1 MSLSFY
7 SSVHPKN
14 RGGLSS
20 SEAPIDIY
28 FNQLIFYWSERLLSP
43 TLRGS
48 RLHELVVFGIKQAR
62 AASFGGSLLALIIL
76 TSFFEFTTI
85 ARYDFLF
92 IGAIFIQ
99 MMLLILKVE
108 TWKETQVILLFHV
121 VATIMELFKT
131 HPSIGSWQY
140 PEICFFKIG
149 NVPLFTGFMYS
160 AVGSFIARSW
170 KIMKLRY
177 TNYPPLWVTVLLAVA
192 IYLNF
197 FTHHFIYDF
206 RYVLFGLIGLFYFR
220 TQVYFV
226 IYLKERQMP
235 MLLAFVL
242 IAFFLWLAEN
252 AGTYGRIWQY
262 PNQAEVWQWVS
273 LGKMGAWFLLMIVSF
288 VLVSLHQKST
298 LYNDQQ
304 ISKRIMQKSKI

>member
-20 SEAPIDIY
+20 NEAPIDLY
-28 FNQLIFYWSERLLSP
+28 FNQLIIYWSERLLAP
-43 TLRGS
+43 NLRGH

-62 AASFGGSLLALIIL
+62 AASFGGSLLALILL
-76 TSFFEFTTI
+76 TSFFEFSII

-92 IGAIFIQ
+92 LGAIFIQ
-99 MMLLILKVE
+99 MMLLLLRIE

-121 VATIMELFKT
+121 VATLMELFKT

-140 PEICFFKIG
+140 PEACFFKIG

-177 TNYPPLWVTVLLAVA
+177 TNYPPFGVTIFLAIA
-192 IYLNF
+192 IYINF

-206 RYVLFGLIGLFYFR
+206 RYLLFGLIGLFYFK
-220 TQVYFV
+220 TQVYFIV
-226 IYLKERQMP
+226 YQKERKMP
-235 MLLAFVL
+235 MLLAFAL
-242 IAFFLWLAEN
+242 ISFFLWLAEN
-252 AGTYGRIWQY
+252 AGTYGNIWQY
-262 PNQAEVWQWVS
+262 PDQVKVWQMVS
-273 LGKMGAWFLLMIVSF
+273 FGKMGAWFLLMIVSF
-288 VLVSLHQKST
+288 VLVSIHQKDT
-298 LYNDQQ
+298 LY
-304 ISKRIMQKSKI
+304 SER

>member
-1 MSLSFY
+1 MSLFFY
-7 SSVHPKN
+7 STVHSKN

-20 SEAPIDIY
+20 NEAPIDVY
-28 FNQLIFYWSERLLSP
+28 FNQLIIYWSERLLSP
-43 TLRGS
+43 SLRGS
-48 RLHELVVFGIKQAR
+48 RWHELVVFGIKQAR
-62 AASFGGSLLALIIL
+62 AASFGGSLLALILL

-92 IGAIFIQ
+92 LGAIFIQ
-99 MMLLILKVE
+99 AMLLILKIE

-121 VATIMELFKT
+121 VATVMELFKT
-131 HPSIGSWQY
+131 HPSIGSWHY
-140 PEICFFKIG
+140 PEACFFKLG

-170 KIMKLRY
+170 KIMRLRY
-177 TNYPPLWVTVLLAVA
+177 TNYPPLWITIILAMG
-192 IYLNF
+192 IYINF

-206 RYVLFGLIGLFYFR
+206 RYILFGLIGIFYLR
-220 TQVYFV
+220 TQVYFIV
-226 IYLKERQMP
+226 YQKERRMP

-252 AGTYGRIWQY
+252 AGTYGNMWQY

-273 LGKMGAWFLLMIVSF
+273 FEKMGAWFLLMIVSF
-288 VLVSLHQKST
+288 VLVSLHQQRT
-298 LYNDQQ
+298 LFTD
-304 ISKRIMQKSKI
+304 R

>member
-7 SSVHPKN
+7 SSVHPKSQSKI
-14 RGGLSS
+14 SS
-20 SEAPIDIY
+20 NEAPIDVY

-43 TLRGS
+43 TLLGS

-62 AASFGGSLLALIIL
+62 AASFGGSLLILIL
-76 TSFFEFTTI
+76 VTSFFDFTTI
-85 ARYDFLF
+85 ARYDLLF
-92 IGAIFIQ
+92 MGAIFIQ
-99 MMLLILKVE
+99 TMLLVLKVE
-108 TWKETQVILLFHV
+108 TRKETQVILLFHV
-121 VATIMELFKT
+121 VATVMELFKT

-140 PEICFFKIG
+140 PEACFFKMG

-177 TNYPPLWVTVLLAVA
+177 TNYPPLWVTIVLAVA

-206 RYVLFGLIGLFYFR
+206 RYLLFGLVGLFYFK

-226 IYLKERQMP
+226 VYIKKRRMP

-252 AGTYGRIWQY
+252 AGTYGNMWQY
-262 PNQAEVWQWVS
+262 PNQAEIWQWVS

-288 VLVSLHQKST
+288 VLVSLHQKHT
-298 LYNDQQ
+298 LFTNGS
-304 ISKRIMQKSKI
+304 INEKII

>member
-20 SEAPIDIY
+20 NEAPIDVF
-28 FNQLIFYWSERLLSP
+28 FNQLIIYWSERLLSP
-43 TLRGS
+43 NLRGS

-76 TSFFEFTTI
+76 TSFFEFSAI

-92 IGAIFIQ
+92 LGAIFIQ
-99 MMLLILKVE
+99 MMLLILKIE

-121 VATIMELFKT
+121 VATLMELFKT
-131 HPSIGSWQY
+131 HPNIGSWQY
-140 PEICFFKIG
+140 PEACFFKLG

-177 TNYPPLWVTVLLAVA
+177 TNYPPFGVTVFLAIA
-192 IYLNF
+192 IYINF

-206 RYVLFGLIGLFYFR
+206 RYLLFGLIGLFYFR
-220 TQVYFV
+220 TKVCFIVYQ
-226 IYLKERQMP
+226 KERKMP

-242 IAFFLWLAEN
+242 ISFFLWLAEN
-252 AGTYGRIWQY
+252 AGTYGNMWQY
-262 PNQAEVWQWVS
+262 PDQTEVWQMVS
-273 LGKMGAWFLLMIVSF
+273 FGKMGAWFLLMIVSF
-288 VLVSLHQKST
+288 VLVSLHQKHT
-298 LYNDQQ
+298 LFTD
-304 ISKRIMQKSKI
+304 

>member
-1 MSLSFY
+1 MSVSFY
-7 SSVHPKN
+7 SSVHPKT
-14 RGGLSS
+14 RGGLSFT
-20 SEAPIDIY
+20 EAPVDAY
-28 FNQLIFYWSERLLSP
+28 FERLIFYWSERLLSP
-43 TLRGS
+43 KLRGS
-48 RLHELVVFGIKQAR
+48 RWHEFIVFGIKQAR
-62 AASFGGSLLALIIL
+62 AASYGGSLLALILL

-92 IGAIFIQ
+92 IGAILIQ
-99 MMLLILKVE
+99 LLLLILKIE

-121 VATIMELFKT
+121 VATVMEIFKT

-140 PEICFFKIG
+140 PEVCFFKIG

-177 TNYPPLWVTVLLAVA
+177 TGYPPLLVTILLAIA

-206 RYVLFGLIGLFYFR
+206 RYILFALIGIFYFR

-226 IYLKERQMP
+226 VYLKERKMP
-235 MLLAFVL
+235 MLLAFML

-252 AGTYGRIWQY
+252 AGTYGNMWQY
-262 PNQAEVWQWVS
+262 PNQAQVWQWVS

-288 VLVSLHQKST
+288 VLVSLHQKNT
-298 LYNDQQ
+298 LFSDHLTKNE
-304 ISKRIMQKSKI
+304 

>member
-1 MSLSFY
+1 MGLSFN
-7 SSVHPKN
+7 STVHPKN
-14 RGGLSS
+14 WGGLSCH
-20 SEAPIDIY
+20 EAPIDRY
-28 FNQLIFYWSERLLSP
+28 FNQLIIYWSERLLSP
-43 TLRGS
+43 GLHGS
-48 RLHELVVFGIKQAR
+48 RLHELIVFGIKQAR

-76 TSFFEFTTI
+76 TSFFEFSAI

-92 IGAIFIQ
+92 VGAIFIQ
-99 MMLLILKVE
+99 AILIILKVE
-108 TWKETQVILLFHV
+108 TWKETRVILLFHV
-121 VATIMELFKT
+121 VATVMELFKT

-140 PEICFFKIG
+140 PEACFFKIG

-177 TNYPPLWVTVLLAVA
+177 TNYPPLRITVFLAIT

-197 FTHHFIYDF
+197 FTHHFIYDL
-206 RYVLFGLIGLFYFR
+206 RYILFGLVGIFYFK
-220 TQVYFV
+220 TQVYFIV
-226 IYLKERQMP
+226 YKKERRMP

-252 AGTYGRIWQY
+252 AGTYGNMWQY
-262 PNQAEVWQWVS
+262 PNQTEVWQWVS

-288 VLVSLHQKST
+288 VLVSLHQKHT
-298 LYNDQQ
+298 LFTDRW
-304 ISKRIMQKSKI
+304 IDSGIVEKSKI

>member
-1 MSLSFY
+1 MSHSFY
-7 SSVHPKN
+7 SSVHPQN
-14 RGGLSS
+14 RSKLSS

-28 FNQLIFYWSERLLSP
+28 FNQLIIYWSEYFLSP
-43 TLRGS
+43 NMRGS
-48 RLHELVVFGIKQAR
+48 RCHELVVFGIKQAR
-62 AASFGGSLLALIIL
+62 AASFGGSLLALILL
-76 TSFFEFTTI
+76 TSFFEFSTI

-99 MMLLILKVE
+99 AMLLILKIE

-121 VATIMELFKT
+121 VATVMELFKT

-140 PEICFFKIG
+140 PEACFFTIG

-177 TNYPPLWVTVLLAVA
+177 TNYPPLEVTVFLALA
-192 IYLNF
+192 IYINF

-206 RYVLFGLIGLFYFR
+206 RYLLFFLIGLFYFR
-220 TQVYFV
+220 TQVYFIV
-226 IYLKERQMP
+226 YQKERQMP
-235 MLLAFVL
+235 MLLAFIL

-252 AGTYGRIWQY
+252 AGTYGNMWQY
-262 PNQAEVWQWVS
+262 PNQTEMWQLVS

-288 VLVSLHQKST
+288 VLVSLHQKHT
-298 LYNDQQ
+298 LFTD
-304 ISKRIMQKSKI
+304 R

>member
-20 SEAPIDIY
+20 KEAPIDLY
-28 FNQLIFYWSERLLSP
+28 FNHLIIYWSERWLAP
-43 TLRGS
+43 KLRGG

-62 AASFGGSLLALIIL
+62 AASFGGSLLVLILL
-76 TSFFEFTTI
+76 TSLFDFNSI

-92 IGAIFIQ
+92 LGAIFIQ
-99 MMLLILKVE
+99 VMLLILKIE
-108 TWKETQVILLFHV
+108 TWKETQVILLFHI
-121 VATIMELFKT
+121 VATLMELFKT

-140 PEICFFKIG
+140 PEPCFFKIG
-149 NVPLFTGFMYS
+149 NLPLFTGFMYS

-170 KIMKLRY
+170 KIMRLRY
-177 TNYPPLWVTVLLAVA
+177 TKYPSFKVTMFLAIT

-206 RYVLFGLIGLFYFR
+206 RYLLFGLIGLFYFR
-220 TQVYFV
+220 TEVYFV
-226 IYLKERQMP
+226 VYQKERKMP
-235 MLLAFVL
+235 MLLAFIL
-242 IAFFLWLAEN
+242 ISFFLWLAEN
-252 AGTYGRIWQY
+252 AGTYGNMWQY
-262 PNQAEVWQWVS
+262 PNQEEVWQMVS

-288 VLVSLHQKST
+288 VLVSTHQRHT
-298 LYNDQQ
+298 LFSD
-304 ISKRIMQKSKI
+304 R

>member
-20 SEAPIDIY
+20 TEAPIDIY
-28 FNQLIFYWSERLLSP
+28 FNQLIIYWSERLLAP
-43 TLRGS
+43 KLRGH

-62 AASFGGSLLALIIL
+62 AASFGGSLLALILL
-76 TSFFEFTTI
+76 TSFFEFSSI

-92 IGAIFIQ
+92 LGAIFIQ
-99 MMLLILKVE
+99 VMLLILKIE

-121 VATIMELFKT
+121 VATLMELFKT

-140 PEICFFKIG
+140 PETCFFKLG
-149 NVPLFTGFMYS
+149 DVPLFTGFMYS

-177 TNYPPLWVTVLLAVA
+177 TNYPPFGVTIFLAIA
-192 IYLNF
+192 IYINF

-206 RYVLFGLIGLFYFR
+206 RYLLFGLIGLFYFR
-220 TQVYFV
+220 TQVYFIV
-226 IYLKERQMP
+226 YEKERKMP

-242 IAFFLWLAEN
+242 ISFFLWLAEN
-252 AGTYGRIWQY
+252 AGTYGNMWQY
-262 PNQAEVWQWVS
+262 PNQAEVWQMVS
-273 LGKMGAWFLLMIVSF
+273 FGKMGAWFLLMIVSF
-288 VLVSLHQKST
+288 VLVSLHQKHT
-298 LYNDQQ
+298 LFTD
-304 ISKRIMQKSKI
+304 